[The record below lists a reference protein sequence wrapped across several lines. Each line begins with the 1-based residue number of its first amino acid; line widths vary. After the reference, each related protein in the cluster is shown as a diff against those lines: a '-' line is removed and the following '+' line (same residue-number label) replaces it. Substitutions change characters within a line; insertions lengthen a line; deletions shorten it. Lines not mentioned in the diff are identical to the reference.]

1 MEMRLEAVSKKGD
14 PAVKD
19 IMCLKHRNIS
29 NWE

>member
-1 MEMRLEAVSKKGD
+1 MEMRLKAVSKKGD
-14 PAVKD
+14 PAVND